1 MIRHEIPNNTPEQ
14 VRAYLGG
21 ALELV
26 DELGP
31 PDDLRREFF
40 GKAVDLLASKQL
52 VMEQPQPI
60 GFPLP
65 NMEIPRPRR

>member
-1 MIRHEIPNNTPEQ
+1 MLRHELPNNTPEQ

-31 PDDLRREFF
+31 PDDLRRPFF
-40 GKAVDLLASKQL
+40 EKAVQLLAEKQIL
-52 VMEQPQPI
+52 LEQPAPVA
-60 GFPLP
+60 FPLP
-65 NMEIPRPRR
+65 NMAIRRPGG

>member
-31 PDDLRREFF
+31 PDDLRRPFF
-40 GKAVDLLASKQL
+40 EKACDLLSGKQL
-52 VMEQPQPI
+52 MMEQPAPI
-60 GFPLP
+60 GVPLP
-65 NMEIPRPRR
+65 AMAIPRPR

>member
-1 MIRHEIPNNTPEQ
+1 MIRHEMPNNTPEQ

-31 PDDLRREFF
+31 PDDLRRECFA
-40 GKAVDLLASKQL
+40 KAVDLLSVKQIL
-52 VMEQPQPI
+52 LEQPAPI
-60 GFPLP
+60 GIPLP
-65 NMEIPRPRR
+65 AMAIPRHR

>member
-1 MIRHEIPNNTPEQ
+1 MIRHELLNNTPEQ

-31 PDDLRREFF
+31 PDDLRRECFA
-40 GKAVDLLASKQL
+40 KAVDLLGAKQIL
-52 VMEQPQPI
+52 MEQPAPVAI
-60 GFPLP
+60 PLP
-65 NMEIPRPRR
+65 NMTIPGHRR